1 MKKSEVLKTI
11 ADVLKAEINENTMK
25 IDVPSWDSLKHI
37 QLIMEVEEKFGVEI
51 PIEKVPDIDSISV
64 LLGLVGAEEG

>member
-1 MKKSEVLKTI
+1 MKTSEVLKTI
-11 ADVLKAEINENTMK
+11 GDVLKAEIDEYTMK

-51 PIEKVPDIDSISV
+51 PIEKVPDIDSVSI
-64 LLGLVGAEEG
+64 LLKLIEAEEG

>member
-1 MKKSEVLKTI
+1 MKTSEVLKTI
-11 ADVLKAEINENTMK
+11 GDVLKAEIDEYTMK

-51 PIEKVPDIDSISV
+51 PIERVPEIDSVSV
-64 LLGLVGAEEG
+64 LLKLIEAEEG